1 MKLKLPIAKAI
12 RSVLAVA
19 ALACF
24 AVGSAEAADKV
35 KLRLDWVF
43 GAEHA
48 PIFLAKAKGFFAQEG
63 IDVELL
69 PGEGSSVTVKLVGNG
84 DADFGYASADQ
95 ALIAAARGLP
105 VVSTAVVLQQNP
117 TALIF
122 RRAEN
127 IHNPNTDLYGKVIG
141 VQLKSV
147 TGRQWEA
154 LKKILNLDPTK
165 LKEVPADGALVPL
178 IASGRIDVG
187 VGFYF
192 NDGLKLRATGE
203 DVDWILL
210 ESLGL
215 KMYSTSLLTNA
226 KLIKDNPDLV
236 RRFTRAF
243 IRGWTYAQS
252 NPGEALQAFVA
263 ANPGTDVKYAEL
275 KLPEVM
281 KLTESPD
288 VEKFGIGHSTEAGWK
303 GLQSSLVSMGLMK
316 TTVDVNTVF
325 TNEFLKKP

>member
-1 MKLKLPIAKAI
+1 MPQPIRKAA
-12 RSVLAVA
+12 RSILLGTVL
-19 ALACF
+19 LL
-24 AVGSAEAADKV
+24 GSSGAFAADKV

-48 PIFLAKAKGFFAQEG
+48 PIFLAKEKGFFAQEG

-69 PGEGSSVTVKLVGNG
+69 PGEGSSVTVKLVGNR

-105 VVSTAVVLQQNP
+105 VVSTAVILQTNP

-122 RRAEN
+122 RRSEN
-127 IHNPNTDLYGKVIG
+127 IRDPKTDLYGKVIG

-154 LKKILNLDPTK
+154 LKRVLNLDPTK

-178 IASGRIDVG
+178 IASNRIDVG

-192 NDGLKLRATGE
+192 NDALKLRATGE
-203 DVDWILL
+203 DVDWILF
-210 ESLGL
+210 EDLGF
-215 KMYSTSLLTNA
+215 KMYSTSLLTNGD
-226 KLIKDNPDLV
+226 LIREKPDLV

-243 IRGWTYAQS
+243 VRGWNYS
-252 NPGEALQAFVA
+252 IKNPAEALQIFFKT
-263 ANPGTDVKYAEL
+263 NPSTDRKYAEL
-275 KLPEVM
+275 KLPEVIN
-281 KLTESPD
+281 LTESPD
-288 VEKFGIGHSTEAGWK
+288 VSKFGVGYSTDAGWK
-303 GLQSSLVSMGLMK
+303 NLQEKLVGMGLMQNA
-316 TTVDVNTVF
+316 VDVNKVF
-325 TNEFLKKP
+325 TNDFLK

>member
-1 MKLKLPIAKAI
+1 MRIKFLNFKAV
-12 RSVLAVA
+12 RSMCVVAILAWVA
-19 ALACF
+19 AGA
-24 AVGSAEAADKV
+24 AQAADKV

-48 PIFLAKAKGFFAQEG
+48 PIFLAKEKGFFAQEG

-69 PGEGSSVTVKLVGNG
+69 PGEGSSVTVKLVGNR

-95 ALIAAARGLP
+95 ALMATARDLP
-105 VVSTAVVLQQNP
+105 VVSTAVVLQKNP

-122 RRAEN
+122 RRAQN
-127 IHNPNTDLYGKVIG
+127 IRDAKTDLYGKVIG

-147 TGRQWEA
+147 TGRHWEA
-154 LKKILNLDPTK
+154 LKKILSLDATK

-178 IASGRIDVG
+178 IAAGRIDVG

-192 NDGLKLRATGE
+192 NDALKLRASGE

-210 ESLGL
+210 ENLGL

-226 KLIKDNPDLV
+226 QLIKDNPDLV

-243 IRGWTYAQS
+243 IRGWTYSAK
-252 NPGEALQAFVA
+252 NPAEAMKAFIA
-263 ANPGTDVKYAEL
+263 ANPSTDVKYAEL
-275 KLPEVM
+275 KLPEVL
-281 KLTESPD
+281 KLTQSAD
-288 VEKFGIGHSTEAGWK
+288 VEKSGIGYSTQAGWK
-303 GLQSSLVSMGLMK
+303 SLQDSLVSMGLMQ
-316 TTVDVNTVF
+316 TTIDVDTVF
-325 TNEFLKKP
+325 TNKFLMP

>member
-1 MKLKLPIAKAI
+1 MNLGFPTFKAL
-12 RSVLAVA
+12 RSLLAMVT
-19 ALACF
+19 LACA
-24 AVGSAEAADKV
+24 AVGSAQAADKV

-48 PIFLAKAKGFFAQEG
+48 PIFLAKEKGYFAQEG

-69 PGEGSSVTVKLVGNG
+69 PGEGSSVTVKLVGNR

-122 RRAEN
+122 RKAQN
-127 IHNPNTDLYGKVIG
+127 IKDPKTDLYGKVIG

-154 LKKILNLDPTK
+154 LKKILSLDASK

-178 IASGRIDVG
+178 IAAGRIDVG

-192 NDGLKLRATGE
+192 NDALKLRATGE

-210 ESLGL
+210 ETLGL

-226 KLIKDNPDLV
+226 DLIKEKPDLV

-243 IRGWTYAQS
+243 MRGWTDAAK
-252 NPGEALQAFVA
+252 NPDAAMKAFLA
-263 ANPGTDVKYAEL
+263 ANPSTDVKYAEL
-275 KLPEVM
+275 KLPEVL
-281 KLTESPD
+281 KLTHSVD
-288 VEKFGIGHSTEAGWK
+288 ADKSGIGYSTEAGWK
-303 GLQSSLVSMGLMK
+303 GLQDSLVTMGLMQ
-316 TTVDVNTVF
+316 TTVDVKTVF
-325 TNEFLKKP
+325 TNDFLKP

>member
-1 MKLKLPIAKAI
+1 MNLGFLTLKAVRSLLALIAL
-12 RSVLAVA
+12 SFA
-19 ALACF
+19 AL
-24 AVGSAEAADKV
+24 GSAQAADKV

-48 PIFLAKAKGFFAQEG
+48 PIFLAKEKGYFAQEG

-69 PGEGSSVTVKLVGNG
+69 PGEGSSVTVKLVGNR

-122 RRAEN
+122 RKAQN
-127 IHNPNTDLYGKVIG
+127 IKDSKTDLYGKVIG

-154 LKKILNLDPTK
+154 LKKILSLDASK

-178 IASGRIDVG
+178 IAAGRIDVG

-192 NDGLKLRATGE
+192 NDALKLRATGE

-210 ESLGL
+210 ETLGL

-226 KLIKDNPDLV
+226 DLIKEKPDLV

-243 IRGWTYAQS
+243 MRGWTDAAK
-252 NPGEALQAFVA
+252 NPDAAVNAFLA
-263 ANPGTDVKYAEL
+263 ANPSTDVKYAEL
-275 KLPEVM
+275 KLPEVL
-281 KLTESPD
+281 KLTHSVD
-288 VEKFGIGHSTEAGWK
+288 ADKSGIGYSTEAGWK
-303 GLQSSLVSMGLMK
+303 GLQDSLVTMGLMQ
-316 TTVDVNTVF
+316 TTVDVKTVF
-325 TNEFLKKP
+325 TNDFLKP